1 MTDLWDQVFLDE
13 LGIDP
18 TQHPVTSFFLFYVYF
33 AKMLL
38 TDLPNMSEVA
48 KKKMMHI
55 FFEQLCVPAVCVA
68 NPAVLSL
75 YSLGLTTGLVV
86 DCGNRLQIVPV
97 VDGCVIEAATYKLKR
112 GIAGLTEHLS
122 RLMTKRGYFMT
133 TASQMEVVRK
143 IKESLCFVSQDVE
156 ADMAKPE
163 SELEK
168 TYTLPDG
175 KSFTLGRERFQCP
188 ESLFIPNEL
197 GVDAPGL
204 HEILAACVAKCP
216 IDSRKAL
223 LSHIILVGGSTLFP
237 GLTSCCI

>member
-1 MTDLWDQVFLDE
+1 
-13 LGIDP
+13 
-18 TQHPVTSFFLFYVYF
+18 
-33 AKMLL
+33 MLL

-97 VDGCVIEAATYKLKR
+97 VDGCVIDAATYKLKR

-175 KSFTLGRERFQCP
+175 KSFYSGKRE
-188 ESLFIPNEL
+188 IPVPREFVYSKRI
-197 GVDAPGL
+197 GCRCA
-204 HEILAACVAKCP
+204 
-216 IDSRKAL
+216 R
-223 LSHIILVGGSTLFP
+223 
-237 GLTSCCI
+237 LT